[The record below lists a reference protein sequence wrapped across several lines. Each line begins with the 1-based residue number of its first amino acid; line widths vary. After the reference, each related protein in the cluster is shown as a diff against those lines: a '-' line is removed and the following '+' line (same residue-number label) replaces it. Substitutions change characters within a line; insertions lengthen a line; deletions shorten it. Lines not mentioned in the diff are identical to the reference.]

1 MTPRR
6 IVPVLGAL
14 LVVADLVEVG
24 TTHDWSGPLLAVLV
38 AAVLIPAPLAFAA
51 VRPLAAGLG
60 TLVALLVTAVV
71 LGTPQSL
78 VPLLSLLLAEF
89 VIGFGGGRF
98 RWAVGAGGLL
108 TAAVAI
114 ARAQRGGL
122 PPSVVAFVFAVLL
135 YSAPVVLGAVVRAR
149 TDAAGAARAAADRA
163 EREQRLTALLAVRDE
178 RDRIA
183 RDLREVVTAAVGGII
198 AGAEAGRVAV
208 RTDPAAASAAFDAVE
223 ATGRHALEDMRR
235 LLGLLRSIPSP
246 APRAPQPRLAD
257 LEPLLSAAASQGAQP
272 SIRIVGAPRPLSE
285 SVELCA
291 YRLIESALEEAAERP
306 GAVEV
311 GLEYGEEEL
320 LVMVRTDGDVIGS
333 VRMERMR
340 ERALLCGGSLAI
352 QRGDAHVSVTAALPV
367 PA

>member
-1 MTPRR
+1 MTARR
-6 IVPVLGAL
+6 IVPVLAAL
-14 LVVADLVEVG
+14 LVVVDLVEAV
-24 TTHDWSGPLLAVLV
+24 TTRDWSGPLPAALV
-38 AAVLIPAPLAFAA
+38 AAVLIPAPLALAA
-51 VRPLAAGLG
+51 VRPLVAGLG
-60 TLVALLVTAVV
+60 SMAALLLTAVL

-89 VIGFGGGRF
+89 VIGFGGGRL
-98 RWAVGAGGLL
+98 RWVAGAAGLVTAV
-108 TAAVAI
+108 VAI
-114 ARAQRGGL
+114 VRSPRGGP

-135 YSAPVVLGAVVRAR
+135 YSVPVVLGAVVRAR
-149 TDAAGAARAAADRA
+149 TDAANAARAAADRA
-163 EREQRLTALLAVRDE
+163 EREQRLAALLAVRDE

-183 RDLREVVTAAVGGII
+183 RDLREVVTAAVDGII
-198 AGAEAGRVAV
+198 AEADSGRLVV

-235 LLGLLRSIPSP
+235 LLGLLRSVPSP

-257 LEPLLSAAASQGAQP
+257 LEPLLSAAASQGVRP

-306 GAVEV
+306 GPVEV
-311 GLEYGEEEL
+311 RVEYGEEEL
-320 LVMVRTDGDVIGS
+320 LVVVRTDGDVVES
-333 VRMERMR
+333 LRMERMR
-340 ERALLCGGSLAI
+340 ERASLCGGSLSVE
-352 QRGDAHVSVTAALPV
+352 RDEAHLSLTASLPV